1 MLDFYSSSYS
11 EFTGQILQFIM
22 GEDDMMM
29 SLCFFGSYISARKKR
44 EKWEESPRNLPQ
56 ALGPNME
63 EDPCGLHSR
72 KRKIYIQSCQ
82 GRLPYTIAGNILP
95 HPGLLVASRC
105 STVNFDRWLC
115 TSPTVFN
122 CFSAREELISTELAS
137 EDKGK
142 VKAYLRTWHWNGKS
156 IAARRATRQP

>member
-1 MLDFYSSSYS
+1 MLDFCASSYS
-11 EFTGQILQFIM
+11 KSTGQILQFIM

-29 SLCFFGSYISARKKR
+29 SLCFFGSYINTRI
-44 EKWEESPRNLPQ
+44 KWEVWRKSQQNSPQ
-56 ALGPNME
+56 ALGPNMD

-95 HPGLLVASRC
+95 HPSLLVASRC
-105 STVNFDRWLC
+105 STVNFDKWLC
-115 TSPTVFN
+115 TSPTVSN
-122 CFSAREELISTELAS
+122 CFAAREELISTELAS

-142 VKAYLRTWHWNGKS
+142 VKAYLRTWH
-156 IAARRATRQP
+156 